1 MNFIKSTSLLMLFL
15 VLGTKIFAGGFLI
28 VIPDAHSNPNNIQL
42 LPGQVNPALFPL
54 ESRSTKIESRIFDQ
68 TATTTIDQVFYNPTG
83 RRLEAYFLF
92 PVPKDVVISKFTMN
106 INGKMQEAE
115 LLDAVKARQIY
126 EQIVRKSQD
135 PALLEYYNRGMFR
148 VRIFPIEPN
157 SEQKIQ
163 LTYSETLQKD
173 NGTISYSFPLNT
185 AKYSAKPLNNLSMR
199 VIIEGSSKIKTVYC
213 PSHESEIIR
222 KEDKNATVGFEMKNA
237 RPDRDFELYYN
248 MDNSK
253 FGFSMLNYKEGKDD
267 GYFFLN
273 ISPGLGDVKEVVQ
286 KDIVFVMDKSGSM
299 SDKKMDQA
307 KKALKFC
314 IENLNQGDRF
324 ELIPFSTE
332 ASPLFG
338 EVTEFNAQNKKKA
351 IERID
356 ELRAIGGTNIDE
368 ALQLALASQKSKT
381 DRPFFIIFMTDGK
394 PTIGETQE
402 AALLNKIKG
411 LNKNNIR
418 IFTFGI
424 GTDLNTHLLDKM
436 TEMTRGHRAY
446 VLEDED
452 IEIKVSD
459 FYEKASSPV
468 LTDVKISFDKSVE
481 ISDVYHKELPDI
493 FKGGTLS
500 LMGRYK
506 GTGKSMLTLSGK
518 INGQEMKFSY
528 ELNFEKEQNR
538 HNFIPS
544 LWASRAIGY
553 LLDQIRL
560 HGENKE
566 LVDEVVRLA
575 KKHGIITPYT
585 SYLILEDEA
594 IAANNTR
601 IRTEDQL
608 LRPRALNAPQMKSD
622 LQLEEVQVTLN
633 SKSETSKSGKAG
645 VQASK
650 EIQEMNRAENIGA
663 VKQGEE
669 RLMYKDKTGQNHNLG
684 EGISNVR
691 GRAVYQNNNN
701 WLDANIALQS
711 SENNNLKTNRV
722 KFNSEEYFKLMQKEG
737 ANDFLALGKNVRF
750 MLENEVFEVFE

>member
-1 MNFIKSTSLLMLFL
+1 MNFIKSTSLVMLIFL
-15 VLGTKIFAGGFLI
+15 LNVKIFAGGFLI
-28 VIPDAHSNPNNIQL
+28 VMPDAHSNPNNIQL
-42 LPGQVNPALFPL
+42 RPGQVNPALFPL
-54 ESRSTKIESRIFDQ
+54 ESRSTKIEARIFDQ
-68 TATTTIDQVFYNPTG
+68 TATTTIDQVFFNPTG

-115 LLDAVKARQIY
+115 LLDADKARQIY
-126 EQIVRKSQD
+126 EQIVRKAQD

-157 SEQKIQ
+157 SEQRIQ
-163 LTYSETLQKD
+163 LTYSETLQRD

-185 AKYSAKPLNNLSMR
+185 SKYSAKPLNNLSMR
-199 VIIEGSSKIKTVYC
+199 VIVEGSSKIKTVYC
-213 PSHESEIIR
+213 PSHEAEIIR
-222 KEDKNATVGFEMKNA
+222 KDDKNATVGFEMKNV

-253 FGFSMLNYKEGKDD
+253 FGFSMLNYKEAKED

-273 ISPGLGDVKEVVQ
+273 ISPGMGEVKEIVQ

-338 EVTEFNAQNKKKA
+338 EVSDFNAENKKKA
-351 IERID
+351 MERID
-356 ELRAIGGTNIDE
+356 ALKAIGGTNIDE
-368 ALQLALASQKSKT
+368 AMQLALASQKNKSE
-381 DRPFFIIFMTDGK
+381 RPFFIIFMTDGK

-402 AALLNKIKG
+402 EALLKKIKEV
-411 LNKNNIR
+411 NKNNVR

-436 TEMTRGHRAY
+436 TEMTRGQRSY

-459 FYEKASSPV
+459 FFEKASSPV
-468 LTDVKISFDKSVE
+468 LTDVKISFDKS
-481 ISDVYHKELPDI
+481 IQITDVYHKELPDI

-500 LMGRYK
+500 LMGRYD
-506 GTGKSMLTLSGK
+506 GSGKSVLTLSGK
-518 INGQEMKFSY
+518 VNGQEVKYTY
-528 ELNFEKEQNR
+528 ELNFEKEQTR

-544 LWASRAIGY
+544 LWASRAVGY

-594 IAANNTR
+594 IAANNNR
-601 IRTEDQL
+601 VRTDDQL
-608 LRPRALNAPQMKSD
+608 LRPRALNAPQIQRD
-622 LQLEEVQVTLN
+622 LQLDEVEVTIN
-633 SKSETSKSGKAG
+633 SKSDASKSGKAG

-650 EIQEMNRAENIGA
+650 EMQEMNRAENVGA
-663 VKQGEE
+663 AKQGEE
-669 RLMYKDKTGQNHNLG
+669 RLVYKDKAGESRNLG
-684 EGISNVR
+684 ESISNVR

-701 WLDANIALQS
+701 WLDANIALNAA
-711 SENNNLKTNRV
+711 ENNNLKTNRV
-722 KFNSEEYFKLMQKEG
+722 KFNSEAYFKLMQKEG

-750 MLENEVFEVFE
+750 MLDSEVFEVYE

>member
-1 MNFIKSTSLLMLFL
+1 
-15 VLGTKIFAGGFLI
+15 
-28 VIPDAHSNPNNIQL
+28 
-42 LPGQVNPALFPL
+42 
-54 ESRSTKIESRIFDQ
+54 
-68 TATTTIDQVFYNPTG
+68 
-83 RRLEAYFLF
+83 
-92 PVPKDVVISKFTMN
+92 
-106 INGKMQEAE
+106 MQEAE
-115 LLDAVKARQIY
+115 LLDAAKARQIY
-126 EQIVRKSQD
+126 EQIVRKAQD

-157 SEQKIQ
+157 SEQRIQ
-163 LTYSETLQKD
+163 LTYSETLQRD
-173 NGTISYSFPLNT
+173 NGTISYNFPLNT

-213 PSHESEIIR
+213 PSHEAEIIR
-222 KEDKNATVGFEMKNA
+222 KDDKNATVGFEMKNV
-237 RPDRDFELYYN
+237 RPDRDFELYFN

-273 ISPGLGDVKEVVQ
+273 ISPGMGEIKEIVH

-338 EVTEFNAQNKKKA
+338 EVSDFNAENKKKA

-356 ELRAIGGTNIDE
+356 ALKAIGGTNIDE
-368 ALQLALASQKSKT
+368 ALQLALTSQKSKAE
-381 DRPFFIIFMTDGK
+381 RPFFIIFMTDGK

-402 AALLNKIKG
+402 DALLNKIKG
-411 LNKNNIR
+411 MNKNNVR

-436 TEMTRGHRAY
+436 TEMTRGHRSY

-481 ISDVYHKELPDI
+481 ISDVYHKELPDM

-500 LMGRYK
+500 LMGRYNGSGK
-506 GTGKSMLTLSGK
+506 SLLTLTGKV
-518 INGQEMKFSY
+518 NGQEMKFTY
-528 ELNFEKEQNR
+528 ELNFEKEQTR
-538 HNFIPS
+538 HSFIPS
-544 LWASRAIGY
+544 LWASRAVGY

-594 IAANNTR
+594 IAANNPR

-608 LRPRALNAPQMKSD
+608 LRPRALNAPQIQRD
-622 LQLEEVQVTLN
+622 LQLDEVQVTIN
-633 SKSETSKSGKAG
+633 SKSDARKSGKAG

-650 EIQEMNRAENIGA
+650 EMQEMNKAENVGA
-663 VKQGEE
+663 AKQGEE
-669 RLMYKDKTGQNHNLG
+669 RLVYKDKSGESHNLG
-684 EGISNVR
+684 ESISNVR
-691 GRAVYQNNNN
+691 GRAVYQNSNN
-701 WLDANIALQS
+701 WLDANIALNAA
-711 SENNNLKTNRV
+711 ENNKLKTNRV
-722 KFNSEEYFKLMQKEG
+722 KFNSEEYFKLIQKEG
-737 ANDFLALGKNVRF
+737 ANDFLALGRNVRF
-750 MLENEVFEVFE
+750 MMDNEIFEVYE

>member
-1 MNFIKSTSLLMLFL
+1 MNFIKSTGFLMLIIL
-15 VLGTKIFAGGFLI
+15 LNAKIFAGGFLI
-28 VIPDAHSNPNNIQL
+28 VMPDAHSNPNDFQL
-42 LPGQVNPALFPL
+42 RPGQVNPALFPL
-54 ESRSTKIESRIFDQ
+54 ESRSTKIETRIFDQ
-68 TATTTIDQVFYNPTG
+68 TATTTIDQVFFNPTG

-115 LLDAVKARQIY
+115 LLDAAKARQIY
-126 EQIVRKSQD
+126 EQIVRKAQD

-157 SEQKIQ
+157 SEQRIQ
-163 LTYSETLQKD
+163 LTYSETLQRD
-173 NGTISYSFPLNT
+173 NGTISYNFPLNT

-213 PSHESEIIR
+213 PSHEAEIIR
-222 KEDKNATVGFEMKNA
+222 KDDKNATVGFEMKNV
-237 RPDRDFELYYN
+237 RPDRDFELYFN

-273 ISPGLGDVKEVVQ
+273 ISPGMGEIKEIVH

-338 EVTEFNAQNKKKA
+338 EVSDFNAENKKKA

-356 ELRAIGGTNIDE
+356 ALKAIGGTNIDE
-368 ALQLALASQKSKT
+368 ALQLALTSQKSKAE
-381 DRPFFIIFMTDGK
+381 RPFFIIFMTDGK

-402 AALLNKIKG
+402 DALLNKIKG
-411 LNKNNIR
+411 MNKNNVR

-436 TEMTRGHRAY
+436 TEMTRGHRSY

-481 ISDVYHKELPDI
+481 ISDVYHKELPDM

-500 LMGRYK
+500 LMGRYNGSGK
-506 GTGKSMLTLSGK
+506 SLLTLTGKV
-518 INGQEMKFSY
+518 NGQEMKFTY
-528 ELNFEKEQNR
+528 ELNFEKEQTR
-538 HNFIPS
+538 HSFIPS
-544 LWASRAIGY
+544 LWASRAVGY

-594 IAANNTR
+594 IAANNPR

-608 LRPRALNAPQMKSD
+608 LRPRALNAPQIQRD
-622 LQLEEVQVTLN
+622 LQLDEVQVTIN
-633 SKSETSKSGKAG
+633 SKSDARKSGKAG

-650 EIQEMNRAENIGA
+650 EMQEMNKAENVGA
-663 VKQGEE
+663 AKQGEE
-669 RLMYKDKTGQNHNLG
+669 RLVYKDKSGESHNLG
-684 EGISNVR
+684 ESISNVR
-691 GRAVYQNNNN
+691 GRAVYQNSNN
-701 WLDANIALQS
+701 WLDANIALNAA
-711 SENNNLKTNRV
+711 ENNKLKTNRV
-722 KFNSEEYFKLMQKEG
+722 KFNSEEYFKLIQKEG
-737 ANDFLALGKNVRF
+737 ANDFLALGRNVRF
-750 MLENEVFEVFE
+750 MMDNEIFEVYE